1 MENDQTKEYVLIS
14 VGKLEK
20 LLRNNFL
27 LSKGL
32 LAFEYLCSHSDRP
45 MFLRIKGVCEV
56 LEITE
61 EQLEACVLKQLIK
74 PVVFQQQMM
83 FSMYDVVFLSE
94 RLNRQGKY
102 SGLCP
107 KCRNLASGIHCNQT
121 IQVHIIR

>member
-1 MENDQTKEYVLIS
+1 MERPNNPNETKYLLI
-14 VGKLEK
+14 GEEEFER
-20 LLRNNFL
+20 LLRSYYIL
-27 LSKGL
+27 GKGL
-32 LAFEYLCSHSDRP
+32 LAFEYLCGHSDRP

-94 RLNRQGKY
+94 RLNRRKIQRSMSKMR
-102 SGLCP
+102 
-107 KCRNLASGIHCNQT
+107 KFGIKDSL
-121 IQVHIIR
+121 

>member
-1 MENDQTKEYVLIS
+1 MKENPNNETSARYVL
-14 VGKLEK
+14 LEADR
-20 LLRNNFL
+20 LETLVRTNYL
-27 LSKGL
+27 LSKSL
-32 LAFEYLCSHSDRP
+32 LAFEHLCSHSDRP

-94 RLNRQGKY
+94 RLNRRKIQRSMSKMQ
-102 SGLCP
+102 
-107 KCRNLASGIHCNQT
+107 KFGI
-121 IQVHIIR
+121 RDSL

>member
-1 MENDQTKEYVLIS
+1 MENDQTKEYILIS

-61 EQLEACVLKQLIK
+61 EQLEACVLKQLVK

-94 RLNRQGKY
+94 RLNRRKIQRSMSKMQ
-102 SGLCP
+102 
-107 KCRNLASGIHCNQT
+107 KFGI
-121 IQVHIIR
+121 RDSL

>member
-27 LSKGL
+27 LSKCL
-32 LAFEYLCSHSDRP
+32 LAFEHLCSYSDRP

-94 RLNRQGKY
+94 RLNRRKIQRSMSKMR
-102 SGLCP
+102 
-107 KCRNLASGIHCNQT
+107 KFGI
-121 IQVHIIR
+121 RDSL